1 MKPSVLG
8 NIADFTIGD
17 SITIPITKYNSSY
30 SDTLNIYVGS
40 TWIKRVQG
48 LTNNQ
53 KISFTDAEKT
63 SCYNAMPY
71 VTAASFRFVNT
82 TYNGANVVGTSEKVV
97 KGSIPASV
105 KPTITNV
112 EMKEYVTGIAE
123 KFGGYVQYRSQIYC
137 NITATAGTGT
147 GIYGYSGNIGNSVV
161 MDNPRITNYLDKS
174 GTNNYSL
181 TVTDQRYRNATT
193 TGTFNVLAYD
203 NPKINSFSV
212 ERCNQNGNPNL
223 YGDYV
228 KVNASAE
235 ISSVNN
241 KNDKSF
247 KIQYKLR
254 SDSNWTDLLTYA
266 DSYTYTLNDSIHS
279 GFSVDNVYDF
289 RLVVSDYF
297 ETIERGL
304 NISAGFAIIDLK
316 GNGKGMAL
324 GKVSTKDALEI
335 GFDIY
340 DKFDTKINNGLAI
353 YNGGEIDADTTLEE
367 LILTTKSTPT
377 NDYNLWYI
385 KTLFYATKTETSHR
399 TQLAYPYNDAT
410 VTPYFRIYYNG
421 GWSDWKSVSSIV
433 NAMDYEGYFK
443 SGKQLI
449 QTGCVTITPT
459 GAIVPTTVKVNFNN
473 AYKKIPVVIAVPSTG
488 VIGTQV
494 LGCSTNG
501 ITTSSVNIVLTRI
514 NTTATSVYYMAIG
527 EVS

>member
-8 NIADFTIGD
+8 NIANFTIGD
-17 SITIPITKYNSSY
+17 TITIPITKYSSGY
-30 SDTLNIYVGS
+30 SDTLNIYVGT
-40 TWIKRVQG
+40 TWIKRVEK
-48 LTNNQ
+48 LANNQ

-63 SCYNAMPY
+63 ACYNAMPY

-82 TYNGANVVGTSEKVV
+82 TYNGSNVVGTSEKVAT
-97 KGSIPASV
+97 GSIPDSV

-112 EMKEYVTGIAE
+112 EMKEYVTGIAA

-161 MDNPRITNYLDKS
+161 MDNPRITYYLDKS

-181 TVTDQRYRNATT
+181 TVTDQRYRTATT
-193 TGTFNVLAYD
+193 TGTFNVLEYD
-203 NPKINSFSV
+203 NPKIDNFNV
-212 ERCNQNGNPNL
+212 ERCNQDGTLNL

-228 KVNASAE
+228 KINAAAS

-241 KNDKSF
+241 KNDKLF
-247 KIQYKLR
+247 KIQYKVR
-254 SDSNWTDLLTYA
+254 SASNWTDLLSYNA
-266 DSYTYTLNDSIHS
+266 GYTYTSTNSIHA

-297 ETIERGL
+297 ETIERDL

-316 GNGKGMAL
+316 GNGKGIAF

-340 DKFDTKINNGLAI
+340 DKFDTGIRNGLAV
-353 YNGGEIDADTTLEE
+353 YRPNGVDINPDTTLEE
-367 LILTTKSTPT
+367 LVL
-377 NDYNLWYI
+377 
-385 KTLFYATKTETSHR
+385 TETNTPEGGFWYVRTMFYSKKSETSNR
-399 TQLAYPYNDAT
+399 TQIAYPYNK
-410 VTPYFRIYYNG
+410 VTTSLYYRCYYET
-421 GWSDWKSVSSIV
+421 GWSDWKSVSSQV
-433 NAMDYEGYFK
+433 ATTDYTGVFF
-443 SGKQLI
+443 SGKRVDE
-449 QTGCVTITPT
+449 TGWVTITPT
-459 GAIVPTTVKVNFNN
+459 GSSAPTSVYVAFTNT
-473 AYKKIPVVIAVPSTG
+473 YKKIPVVMLVSSSG

-501 ITTSSVNIVLTRI
+501 ITKAGVNIVVNRT
-514 NTTATSVYYMAIG
+514 NSVPTTVYYYVLG
-527 EVS
+527 EV